1 MDLRRILL
9 NLKIARR
16 SLVQFKWRTSL
27 AVLGVFFG
35 TFSLIIV
42 SNLSGSLAIKTEQ
55 EIDSLGKDLLIV
67 RSGIVRRVGAGTPL
81 MSGATNLT
89 PEDARAI
96 QDAVSSVADLSAAGY
111 KTFPVRY
118 GNTVLKGIL
127 VNGVEPNFQDIRNFH
142 AREGSFVSA
151 QDNLDRNKVAVVGR
165 TIVEKLFGDEDP
177 IGKYI
182 LISRVPF
189 QVIGIMEEKG
199 TDVSGADQDSQ
210 IFIPLQT
217 FLKTL
222 VNKTNVN
229 NVYVQVTGSEFI
241 PAAKADIESLL
252 RKRHKIGPGQNDD
265 FAVIDMKDVLALK
278 TQAMDLITVLGRI
291 AAAVSFIIGGLGI
304 LSIMILIV
312 NERKLEIG
320 IRRAVGSR
328 KRDIILQFLI
338 ESSIIS
344 LAGGTIGVFS
354 GALFSVILLRVLK
367 YPFALSLTGLVIA
380 FGASVLV
387 GILAGIYPSKKAT
400 QFEPVDIIRT

>member
-96 QDAVSSVADLSAAGY
+96 QDAVSSVADLSEAGY

-118 GNTVLKGIL
+118 GNRVLKGIL
-127 VNGVEPNFQDIRNFH
+127 VNGVEANFQDIRNFH
-142 AREGSFVSA
+142 ARDGSFVTA
-151 QDNLDRNKVAVVGR
+151 QDNHDRNKVAVVGR

-354 GALFSVILLRVLK
+354 GALLSVALLRVLK
-367 YPFALSLTGLVIA
+367 YPFTLSLSGLAIA
-380 FGASVLV
+380 FSASVLV

>member
-42 SNLSGSLAIKTEQ
+42 SNLSGSLAIKTAQ

-67 RSGIVRRVGAGTPL
+67 RSGIVRRVGVGTRL
-81 MSGATNLT
+81 MSEATNLT
-89 PEDARAI
+89 PEDAIAI
-96 QDAVSSVADLSAAGY
+96 RDSVSSVADLSSAGY

-151 QDNLDRNKVAVVGR
+151 QDNLNRDKVAVVGR
-165 TIVEKLFGDEDP
+165 TVVEKLFGDENP

-182 LISRVPF
+182 LIWRVPF

-229 NVYVQVTGSEFI
+229 NVYIQVTGSEFI

-344 LAGGTIGVFS
+344 LAGGTIGAFS
-354 GALFSVILLRVLK
+354 GALLSVILLHVLK
-367 YPFALSLTGLVIA
+367 YPFTLSFTGLLIA

>member
-1 MDLRRILL
+1 MDPRRILL

-42 SNLSGSLAIKTEQ
+42 SNLSGSLAVKTEQ
-55 EIDSLGKDLLIV
+55 EIDSLGKNLLIV

-81 MSGATNLT
+81 MSQATNLT

-96 QDAVSSVADLSAAGY
+96 LESIPAVADLSAAGY

-118 GNTVLKGIL
+118 GNVSLKGIL
-127 VNGVEPNFQDIRNFH
+127 VGGVEPNFQDIRNFH
-142 AREGSFVSA
+142 AREGSFIA
-151 QDNLDRNKVAVVGR
+151 DQDNLDRNKVAVLGR
-165 TIVEKLFGDEDP
+165 TVVEKLFGDEDP

-182 LISRVPF
+182 LIWRVPF

-199 TDVSGADQDSQ
+199 SDVSGADQDNQ

-217 FLKTL
+217 YLKVL
-222 VNKTNVN
+222 VNKTNVSN
-229 NVYVQVTGSEFI
+229 IFVQVTRDDLISATKTDMET
-241 PAAKADIESLL
+241 LL

-265 FAVIDMKDVLALK
+265 FAVIDMKDVMALK
-278 TQAMDLITVLGRI
+278 AQAMDLITVLGRI
-291 AAAVSFIIGGLGI
+291 AAAISFIIGGLGI

-328 KRDIILQFLI
+328 KRDIVLQFLI

-344 LAGGTIGVFS
+344 LAGGMIGVFS
-354 GALFSVILLRVLK
+354 GALISVILLGVLK
-367 YPFALSLTGLVIA
+367 YPFTLSLTGLTIA

-387 GILAGIYPSKKAT
+387 GVLAGIYPSKKAT
-400 QFEPVDIIRT
+400 QFEPVDILRT

>member
-42 SNLSGSLAIKTEQ
+42 SNLSGSLAIKTAQ

-67 RSGIVRRVGAGTPL
+67 RSGIVRRVGVGTRL
-81 MSGATNLT
+81 MSEATNLT
-89 PEDARAI
+89 PEDALAI
-96 QDAVSSVADLSAAGY
+96 RDSVSSVADLSSAGY

-151 QDNLDRNKVAVVGR
+151 QDNVDRNKVAVVGR
-165 TIVEKLFGDEDP
+165 TVVEKLFGDENP

-182 LISRVPF
+182 LIWRVPF

-210 IFIPLQT
+210 IFVPLQT

-229 NVYVQVTGSEFI
+229 NIYIQVTGSEFI

-354 GALFSVILLRVLK
+354 GALLSVILLHILK
-367 YPFALSLTGLVIA
+367 YPFTLSLTGLLIA

>member
-16 SLVQFKWRTSL
+16 SLVQFKWRTAL

-42 SNLSGSLAIKTEQ
+42 SNLSGSLAVKTEQ
-55 EIDSLGKDLLIV
+55 EIDSLGKNLLIV

-81 MSGATNLT
+81 MSQATTLT
-89 PEDARAI
+89 PEDAREIRESIPA
-96 QDAVSSVADLSAAGY
+96 VADLSAAGY

-118 GNTVLKGIL
+118 GSVSLKGIL
-127 VNGVEPNFQDIRNFH
+127 VGGVEPNFQDIRNFH
-142 AREGSFVSA
+142 AREGSFISE
-151 QDNLDRNKVAVVGR
+151 QDNLDRNKVAVLGR
-165 TIVEKLFGDEDP
+165 TVVEKLFGDEDP

-182 LISRVPF
+182 LIWRVPF
-189 QVIGIMEEKG
+189 LVIGIMEEKG
-199 TDVSGADQDSQ
+199 SDVSGADQDNQ

-217 FLKTL
+217 YLKVL
-222 VNKTNVN
+222 VNKTNVSN
-229 NVYVQVTGSEFI
+229 IFVQVARDDLISSTKI
-241 PAAKADIESLL
+241 DMESLL
-252 RKRHKIGPGQNDD
+252 RKRHKIGTGQNDD

-278 TQAMDLITVLGRI
+278 AQAMDLITVLGRI

-328 KRDIILQFLI
+328 KRDIVLQFLI

-344 LAGGTIGVFS
+344 LAGGMIGVFS
-354 GALFSVILLRVLK
+354 GALISVILLGVLK
-367 YPFALSLTGLVIA
+367 YPFTLSLAGLAVA

-387 GILAGIYPSKKAT
+387 GVLAGIYPSKKAT
-400 QFEPVDIIRT
+400 QFEPVDILRT

>member
-96 QDAVSSVADLSAAGY
+96 MDSVSSVADLSAAGY

-142 AREGSFVSA
+142 AREGSFVTA
-151 QDNLDRNKVAVVGR
+151 QDNHDRNKVAVVGR
-165 TIVEKLFGDEDP
+165 TVVEKLFGDEDP

-229 NVYVQVTGSEFI
+229 NIYVQVTRGELI
-241 PAAKADIESLL
+241 PAAKTDIENLL

-354 GALFSVILLRVLK
+354 GALLSVVLLRVLK
-367 YPFALSLTGLVIA
+367 YPFTLSLAGLAIA
-380 FGASVLV
+380 FSASVIV

>member
-1 MDLRRILL
+1 MDLGRILL

-42 SNLSGSLAIKTEQ
+42 SNLSGSLAIKTAQ

-67 RSGIVRRVGAGTPL
+67 RSGIVRRVGVGTRL
-81 MSGATNLT
+81 MSEATNLT
-89 PEDARAI
+89 PEDAIAI
-96 QDAVSSVADLSAAGY
+96 RDSVSSVADLSSAGY

-142 AREGSFVSA
+142 AQEGSFVSA
-151 QDNLDRNKVAVVGR
+151 QDNLNREKVAVVGR
-165 TIVEKLFGDEDP
+165 TVVEKLFGDENP

-182 LISRVPF
+182 LIWRVPF

-229 NVYVQVTGSEFI
+229 NVYIQVTGSEFI

-354 GALFSVILLRVLK
+354 GALLSVILLHVLK
-367 YPFALSLTGLVIA
+367 YPFTLSFTGLLIA

>member
-42 SNLSGSLAIKTEQ
+42 SNLSGSLAVKTEQ
-55 EIDSLGKDLLIV
+55 EIDSLGKNLLIV

-81 MSGATNLT
+81 MSQATNLT

-96 QDAVSSVADLSAAGY
+96 RESIPAVADLSAAGY

-118 GNTVLKGIL
+118 GNVSLKGIL
-127 VNGVEPNFQDIRNFH
+127 VGGVEPNFQDIRNFR
-142 AREGSFVSA
+142 AREGSFIA
-151 QDNLDRNKVAVVGR
+151 DQDNLDRNKVAVLGR
-165 TIVEKLFGDEDP
+165 TVVEKLFGDEDP

-182 LISRVPF
+182 LIWRVPF

-199 TDVSGADQDSQ
+199 SDVSGADQDNQ

-217 FLKTL
+217 YLKVL
-222 VNKTNVN
+222 VNKTNVSN
-229 NVYVQVTGSEFI
+229 IFVQVTRDDLVSSTKTDMET
-241 PAAKADIESLL
+241 LL

-265 FAVIDMKDVLALK
+265 FAVIDMKDVMALK
-278 TQAMDLITVLGRI
+278 AQAMDLITVLGRI
-291 AAAVSFIIGGLGI
+291 AAAISFIIGGLGI

-328 KRDIILQFLI
+328 KRDIVLQFLI

-344 LAGGTIGVFS
+344 LAGGMIGVFS
-354 GALFSVILLRVLK
+354 GALISVILLGVLK
-367 YPFALSLTGLVIA
+367 YPFTLSLTGLAIA

-387 GILAGIYPSKKAT
+387 GVLAGIYPSKKAT
-400 QFEPVDIIRT
+400 QFEPVDILRT

>member
-16 SLVQFKWRTSL
+16 SLVQFKWRTAL

-96 QDAVSSVADLSAAGY
+96 QDSISSVADLSATGY

-151 QDNLDRNKVAVVGR
+151 QDNLDRNKIAVVGR

-229 NVYVQVTGSEFI
+229 NVYIQVTGSEFI

-291 AAAVSFIIGGLGI
+291 AAAASFLIGGLGI

-328 KRDIILQFLI
+328 KRDIVLQFLI

-354 GALFSVILLRVLK
+354 GALLSVILLRVLK
-367 YPFALSLTGLVIA
+367 YPFTLSFSGLVIA
-380 FGASVLV
+380 FSASVLV

>member
-42 SNLSGSLAIKTEQ
+42 SNLSGSLAVKTEQ
-55 EIDSLGKDLLIV
+55 EIDSLGKNLLIV

-81 MSGATNLT
+81 MSQATTLT

-96 QDAVSSVADLSAAGY
+96 RESIPAVADLSAAGY
-111 KTFPVRY
+111 RTFPVRY
-118 GNTVLKGIL
+118 GNVSLKGIL
-127 VNGVEPNFQDIRNFH
+127 VGGVEPNFQDIRNFR
-142 AREGSFVSA
+142 AREGSFIA
-151 QDNLDRNKVAVVGR
+151 DQDNLDRNKVAVLGR
-165 TIVEKLFGDEDP
+165 TVVEKLFGDEDP

-182 LISRVPF
+182 LIWRVPF

-199 TDVSGADQDSQ
+199 SDVSGADQDNQ

-217 FLKTL
+217 YLKVL
-222 VNKTNVN
+222 VNKTNVSN
-229 NVYVQVTGSEFI
+229 IFVQVTRDDLVSATKTDMET
-241 PAAKADIESLL
+241 LL

-265 FAVIDMKDVLALK
+265 FAVIDMKDVMALK
-278 TQAMDLITVLGRI
+278 AQAMDLITVLGRI
-291 AAAVSFIIGGLGI
+291 AAAISFIIGGLGI

-328 KRDIILQFLI
+328 KRDIVLQFLI

-344 LAGGTIGVFS
+344 LAGGMIGVFS
-354 GALFSVILLRVLK
+354 GALISVILLGVLK
-367 YPFALSLTGLVIA
+367 YPFTLSLTGLAIA

-387 GILAGIYPSKKAT
+387 GVLAGIYPSKKAT
-400 QFEPVDIIRT
+400 QFEPVDILRT

>member
-42 SNLSGSLAIKTEQ
+42 SNLSGSLALKTEQ
-55 EIDSLGKDLLIV
+55 EIDSLGTNLLIV

-81 MSGATNLT
+81 MSQATNLT

-96 QDAVSSVADLSAAGY
+96 KESIPAVAALSAAGY

-118 GNTVLKGIL
+118 GNVSLKGIL
-127 VNGVEPNFQDIRNFH
+127 IGGVEPNFQDIRNFH
-142 AREGSFVSA
+142 AREGSFISE
-151 QDNLDRNKVAVVGR
+151 QDNLDRNKVAVLGR
-165 TIVEKLFGDEDP
+165 TVVEKLFGDEDP

-182 LISRVPF
+182 LIWRVPF

-199 TDVSGADQDSQ
+199 SDVSGADQDNQ

-217 FLKTL
+217 YLKVL
-222 VNKTNVN
+222 VNKTNVSN
-229 NVYVQVTGSEFI
+229 IFVQITRDDLI
-241 PAAKADIESLL
+241 PATKTDMEALL

-265 FAVIDMKDVLALK
+265 FAVIDMKDVMALK

-354 GALFSVILLRVLK
+354 GALLSVILLRVLK
-367 YPFALSLTGLVIA
+367 YPFTLSLTGLLIA

>member
-42 SNLSGSLAIKTEQ
+42 SNLSGSLAVKTEQ
-55 EIDSLGKDLLIV
+55 EIDSLGTNLLIV

-81 MSGATNLT
+81 MSQATNLT

-96 QDAVSSVADLSAAGY
+96 KDSIPAVAALSAAGY

-118 GNTVLKGIL
+118 GNVSLKGIL
-127 VNGVEPNFQDIRNFH
+127 IGGVEPNFQDIRNFH
-142 AREGSFVSA
+142 AREGSFISE
-151 QDNLDRNKVAVVGR
+151 QDNLDRNKVAVLGR
-165 TIVEKLFGDEDP
+165 TVVEKLFGDEDP

-182 LISRVPF
+182 LIWRVPF

-199 TDVSGADQDSQ
+199 SDVSGADQDNQ

-217 FLKTL
+217 YLKVL
-222 VNKTNVN
+222 VNKTNVSN
-229 NVYVQVTGSEFI
+229 IFVQITRDDLI
-241 PAAKADIESLL
+241 PATKTDMEALL

-265 FAVIDMKDVLALK
+265 FAVIDMKDVMALK

-354 GALFSVILLRVLK
+354 GALLSVILLRVLK
-367 YPFALSLTGLVIA
+367 YPFTLSLTGLLIA

>member
-42 SNLSGSLAIKTEQ
+42 SNLSGSLAVKTEQ
-55 EIDSLGKDLLIV
+55 EIDSLGKNLLIV

-81 MSGATNLT
+81 MSQATNLT

-96 QDAVSSVADLSAAGY
+96 RESIPAVADLSAAGY

-118 GNTVLKGIL
+118 GNISLKGIL
-127 VNGVEPNFQDIRNFH
+127 VGGVEPNFQDIRNFR
-142 AREGSFVSA
+142 AREGSFIA
-151 QDNLDRNKVAVVGR
+151 DQDNLDRNKVAVLGR
-165 TIVEKLFGDEDP
+165 TVAEKLFGDEDP

-182 LISRVPF
+182 LIWRVPF

-199 TDVSGADQDSQ
+199 SDVSGADQDNQ

-217 FLKTL
+217 YLKVL
-222 VNKTNVN
+222 VNKTNVSN
-229 NVYVQVTGSEFI
+229 IFVQVTRDDLVSATKTDMET
-241 PAAKADIESLL
+241 LL

-265 FAVIDMKDVLALK
+265 FAVIDMKDVMALK
-278 TQAMDLITVLGRI
+278 AQAMDLITVLGRI
-291 AAAVSFIIGGLGI
+291 AAAISFIIGGLGI

-328 KRDIILQFLI
+328 KRDIVLQFLI

-344 LAGGTIGVFS
+344 LAGGMIGVFS
-354 GALFSVILLRVLK
+354 GALISVILLGVLK
-367 YPFALSLTGLVIA
+367 YPFTLSLTGLAIA

-387 GILAGIYPSKKAT
+387 GVLAGIYPSKKAT
-400 QFEPVDIIRT
+400 QFEPVDILRT

>member
-16 SLVQFKWRTSL
+16 SLVQFKWRTAL

-42 SNLSGSLAIKTEQ
+42 SNLSGSLAVKTEQ
-55 EIDSLGKDLLIV
+55 EIDSLGKNLLIV

-81 MSGATNLT
+81 MSQATNLT
-89 PEDARAI
+89 PEDALAI
-96 QDAVSSVADLSAAGY
+96 RESLPSVADLSAAGY
-111 KTFPVRY
+111 KTLPVRY
-118 GNTVLKGIL
+118 GSVSLKGIL
-127 VNGVEPNFQDIRNFH
+127 IGGVEPNFQDIRNFR
-142 AREGSFVSA
+142 AREGSFISE
-151 QDNLDRNKVAVVGR
+151 QDNADRNKVAVLGR
-165 TIVEKLFGDEDP
+165 TVVEKLFGDEDP

-182 LISRVPF
+182 LIWRVPF

-199 TDVSGADQDSQ
+199 SDVSGADQDNQ
-210 IFIPLQT
+210 IFVP
-217 FLKTL
+217 LKTYLKVL
-222 VNKTNVN
+222 VNKTNVSN
-229 NVYVQVTGSEFI
+229 IFVQVTRDELVSST
-241 PAAKADIESLL
+241 KTDIEALL

-265 FAVIDMKDVLALK
+265 FAVIDMKDVMALK
-278 TQAMDLITVLGRI
+278 AQAMDLITVLGRI

-328 KRDIILQFLI
+328 KRDIVLQFLI

-344 LAGGTIGVFS
+344 LAGGMIGVFS
-354 GALFSVILLRVLK
+354 GALISVILLGALK
-367 YPFALSLTGLVIA
+367 YPFTISLTGLAIA
-380 FGASVLV
+380 FAASVLV
-387 GILAGIYPSKKAT
+387 GVLAGIYPSKKAT
-400 QFEPVDIIRT
+400 QFEPVDILRT

>member
-42 SNLSGSLAIKTEQ
+42 SNLSGSLAVKTEQ
-55 EIDSLGKDLLIV
+55 EIDSLGKNLLIV

-81 MSGATNLT
+81 MSQATTLT

-96 QDAVSSVADLSAAGY
+96 RESIPAVADLSAAGY

-118 GNTVLKGIL
+118 GNVSLKGIL
-127 VNGVEPNFQDIRNFH
+127 VGGVEPNFQDIRNFR
-142 AREGSFVSA
+142 AREGSFIA
-151 QDNLDRNKVAVVGR
+151 DQDNLDRNKVAVLGR
-165 TIVEKLFGDEDP
+165 TVVEKLFGDEDP

-182 LISRVPF
+182 LIWRVPF

-199 TDVSGADQDSQ
+199 SDVSGADQDNQ

-217 FLKTL
+217 YLKVL
-222 VNKTNVN
+222 VNKTNVSN
-229 NVYVQVTGSEFI
+229 IFVQVTRDDLVSATKTDMET
-241 PAAKADIESLL
+241 LL

-265 FAVIDMKDVLALK
+265 FAVIDMKDVMALK
-278 TQAMDLITVLGRI
+278 AQAMDLITVLGRI
-291 AAAVSFIIGGLGI
+291 AAAISFIIGGLGI

-328 KRDIILQFLI
+328 KRDIVLQFLI

-344 LAGGTIGVFS
+344 LAGGMIGVFS
-354 GALFSVILLRVLK
+354 GALISVILLGVLK
-367 YPFALSLTGLVIA
+367 YPFTLSLTGLAIA

-387 GILAGIYPSKKAT
+387 GVLAGIYPSKKAT
-400 QFEPVDIIRT
+400 QFEPVDILRT

>member
-42 SNLSGSLAIKTEQ
+42 SNLSGSLAVKTEQ
-55 EIDSLGKDLLIV
+55 EIDSLGKNLLIV
-67 RSGIVRRVGAGTPL
+67 RSGIVRRVGAGTRL
-81 MSGATNLT
+81 MSEATNLT

-96 QDAVSSVADLSAAGY
+96 KDSLPSVADLSSAGY

-118 GNTVLKGIL
+118 GNIVLKGIL
-127 VNGVEPNFQDIRNFH
+127 VSGVEPNFEEIRNY
-142 AREGSFVSA
+142 RVQEGSFIINH
-151 QDNLDRNKVAVVGR
+151 DNLNLNKVAVLGSSV
-165 TIVEKLFGDEDP
+165 VEKLFADEDP
-177 IGKYI
+177 IGKHI
-182 LISRVPF
+182 LIWRVPF
-189 QVIGIMEEKG
+189 QVVGIMEEKG
-199 TDVSGADQDSQ
+199 TDVSGADQDNQ
-210 IFIPLQT
+210 IFVPLQT
-217 FLKTL
+217 LLKTL

-229 NVYVQVTGSEFI
+229 NIYVQVVRDDLL
-241 PAAKADIESLL
+241 PDAKTDIERLL
-252 RKRHKIGPGQNDD
+252 RKRHKIRPGQNDD

-278 TQAMDLITVLGRI
+278 AQAMDLITILGRI

-354 GALFSVILLRVLK
+354 GALLCVVLLRVLK
-367 YPFALSLTGLVIA
+367 YPFTLSLTGLAIA
-380 FGASVLV
+380 FSASVLV
-387 GILAGIYPSKKAT
+387 GVLAGIYPSKKAT

>member
-1 MDLRRILL
+1 MDLGRILL

-42 SNLSGSLAIKTEQ
+42 SNLSGSLAIKTAQ

-67 RSGIVRRVGAGTPL
+67 RSGIVRRVGVGTRL
-81 MSGATNLT
+81 MSEATNLT
-89 PEDARAI
+89 PEDAIAI
-96 QDAVSSVADLSAAGY
+96 RDSVSSVADLSSAGY

-142 AREGSFVSA
+142 AQEGSFVSA
-151 QDNLDRNKVAVVGR
+151 QDNLNREKVAVVGR
-165 TIVEKLFGDEDP
+165 TVVEKLFGDENP

-182 LISRVPF
+182 LIWRVPF

-229 NVYVQVTGSEFI
+229 NVYIQVTGSEFI

-354 GALFSVILLRVLK
+354 GALLSVILLHALK
-367 YPFALSLTGLVIA
+367 YPFTLSFTGLLIA

>member
-96 QDAVSSVADLSAAGY
+96 KDSVSSVADLSSAGY

-142 AREGSFVSA
+142 VREGSFVA
-151 QDNLDRNKVAVVGR
+151 DQDNLDRNKVAVLGR
-165 TIVEKLFGDEDP
+165 TVVEKLFGDEDP

-182 LISRVPF
+182 LIWRVPF

-210 IFIPLQT
+210 IFVPLQT

-229 NVYVQVTGSEFI
+229 NVYVQVTGGELI
-241 PAAKADIESLL
+241 PSAKTDIENLL

-354 GALFSVILLRVLK
+354 GALLSVVLLRVLK
-367 YPFALSLTGLVIA
+367 YPFTLSLTGLAIA

>member
-67 RSGIVRRVGAGTPL
+67 RSGLVRRVGTGTSL
-81 MSGATNLT
+81 MSTATNLT

-96 QDAVSSVADLSAAGY
+96 RDSLSSVADLSAAGY

-142 AREGSFVSA
+142 VREGSFVTE
-151 QDNLDRNKVAVVGR
+151 QDNQDRNKVAVLGR
-165 TIVEKLFGDEDP
+165 TVVEKLFGDEDP

-182 LISRVPF
+182 LIWRVPF

-210 IFIPLQT
+210 IFVPLQT

-229 NVYVQVTGSEFI
+229 NVYVQVIGGELI
-241 PAAKADIESLL
+241 PAAKTDIENLL

-291 AAAVSFIIGGLGI
+291 AAAVSFIIGGIGI

-354 GALFSVILLRVLK
+354 GALLSVALLRVLK
-367 YPFALSLTGLVIA
+367 YPFTLSLSGLAIA
-380 FGASVLV
+380 FGASVIV

>member
-96 QDAVSSVADLSAAGY
+96 LDSVSSVTDLSAAGY

-127 VNGVEPNFQDIRNFH
+127 VNGVEPNFQDIRNFRV
-142 AREGSFVSA
+142 REGSFVA
-151 QDNLDRNKVAVVGR
+151 EQDNLDRNKVAVLGR
-165 TIVEKLFGDEDP
+165 TVVEKLFGDEDP
-177 IGKYI
+177 IGKYV
-182 LISRVPF
+182 LVSRVPF

-229 NVYVQVTGSEFI
+229 NIYVQVIRGELI
-241 PAAKADIESLL
+241 PAAKTDIEHVL

-354 GALFSVILLRVLK
+354 GALISVVLLRVLK
-367 YPFALSLTGLVIA
+367 YPFTLSLAGLAIA

>member
-96 QDAVSSVADLSAAGY
+96 MDAVSSIADLSSTGY
-111 KTFPVRY
+111 KTFPVRF

-142 AREGSFVSA
+142 TREGSFVTA
-151 QDNLDRNKVAVVGR
+151 QDNHDRNKVAVVGR

-229 NVYVQVTGSEFI
+229 NVYIQVTGSEFI

-354 GALFSVILLRVLK
+354 GALLSVVLLRALK
-367 YPFALSLTGLVIA
+367 YPFTLSLTGLAIA
-380 FGASVLV
+380 FSASVLV

>member
-42 SNLSGSLAIKTEQ
+42 SNLSGSLAVKTEQ
-55 EIDSLGKDLLIV
+55 EIDSLGTNLLIV

-81 MSGATNLT
+81 MSQATNLT

-96 QDAVSSVADLSAAGY
+96 KDSIPSVAALSAAGY

-118 GNTVLKGIL
+118 GNVSLKGIL
-127 VNGVEPNFQDIRNFH
+127 VGGVEPNFQDIRNFH
-142 AREGSFVSA
+142 AREGSFISE
-151 QDNLDRNKVAVVGR
+151 QDNLDRNKVAVLGR
-165 TIVEKLFGDEDP
+165 TVVEKLFGDEDP

-182 LISRVPF
+182 LIWRVPF

-199 TDVSGADQDSQ
+199 SDVSGADQDNQ

-222 VNKTNVN
+222 VNKTNVSN
-229 NVYVQVTGSEFI
+229 IFVQITRDDLI
-241 PAAKADIESLL
+241 PATKTDMEALL

-265 FAVIDMKDVLALK
+265 FAVIDMKDVMALK

-354 GALFSVILLRVLK
+354 GALLSVVLLRVLK
-367 YPFALSLTGLVIA
+367 YPFSLSLAGLAIA

>member
-16 SLVQFKWRTSL
+16 SLVQFKWRTAL

-42 SNLSGSLAIKTEQ
+42 SNLAGSLAIKTEQ

-96 QDAVSSVADLSAAGY
+96 MDAVSSIADLSAAGY

-142 AREGSFVSA
+142 AREGSFVTA
-151 QDNLDRNKVAVVGR
+151 QDNHDRNKVAVVGR

-177 IGKYI
+177 MGKYI

-229 NVYVQVTGSEFI
+229 NVYIQVTGSEFI

-354 GALFSVILLRVLK
+354 GALLSVILLRVLK
-367 YPFALSLTGLVIA
+367 YPFALSLTGLLIA

>member
-27 AVLGVFFG
+27 AVLGVFLG

-118 GNTVLKGIL
+118 GNTGLKGIL

-165 TIVEKLFGDEDP
+165 TIVEKLFGDENP

-182 LISRVPF
+182 LIWRVPF

-229 NVYVQVTGSEFI
+229 NIYVQVTRGELI
-241 PAAKADIESLL
+241 PAAKTDIEYVL

-354 GALFSVILLRVLK
+354 GALLSVVLLRVLK
-367 YPFALSLTGLVIA
+367 YPFTLSLAGLAIA
-380 FGASVLV
+380 FSASVIV

>member
-16 SLVQFKWRTSL
+16 SLVQFKWRTAL

-42 SNLSGSLAIKTEQ
+42 SNLSGSLAVKTEQ
-55 EIDSLGKDLLIV
+55 EIDSLGKNLLIV

-81 MSGATNLT
+81 MSQATTLT
-89 PEDARAI
+89 PEDAQAI
-96 QDAVSSVADLSAAGY
+96 RESLPSVSDLSSAGY

-118 GNTVLKGIL
+118 GNVSLKGTLIG
-127 VNGVEPNFQDIRNFH
+127 GVETNFQDIRNFH
-142 AREGSFVSA
+142 ADQGTFFSD
-151 QDNLDRNKVAVVGR
+151 QDGLDRNKVAVLGR
-165 TIVEKLFGDEDP
+165 TVVEKLFGEEDP
-177 IGKYI
+177 IGKHI
-182 LISRVPF
+182 LIWRVPF
-189 QVIGIMEEKG
+189 RVIGIMEAKG
-199 TDVSGADQDSQ
+199 SDVSGADQDNQ
-210 IFIPLQT
+210 IFVPLQT
-217 FLKTL
+217 FLKVL
-222 VNKTNVN
+222 VNKTNVSN
-229 NVYVQVTGSEFI
+229 IYVQVLRDDLISDTKTG
-241 PAAKADIESLL
+241 IEGLL

-278 TQAMDLITVLGRI
+278 AQAMDLITVLGRI

-344 LAGGTIGVFS
+344 LAGGMIGVLS
-354 GALFSVILLRVLK
+354 GALISVGLLRVLQ
-367 YPFALSLTGLVIA
+367 YPFTLSLTGLVIA
-380 FGASVLV
+380 FFASVLV

-400 QFEPVDIIRT
+400 QFEPVDILRT

>member
-67 RSGIVRRVGAGTPL
+67 RSGIVRRVGTGTPL

-96 QDAVSSVADLSAAGY
+96 QDSVSSVADLSAAGY

-142 AREGSFVSA
+142 VREGSFVTE
-151 QDNLDRNKVAVVGR
+151 QDNQDRNKVAVLGR
-165 TIVEKLFGDEDP
+165 TVVEKLFGDEDP

-182 LISRVPF
+182 LIWRVPF

-210 IFIPLQT
+210 IFVPLQI
-217 FLKTL
+217 FLKAL

-229 NVYVQVTGSEFI
+229 NVYVQVTSGEFI
-241 PAAKADIESLL
+241 PAAKTDIENLL

-291 AAAVSFIIGGLGI
+291 AAAVSFIIGGIGI

-354 GALFSVILLRVLK
+354 GALLSVVLLRVLK
-367 YPFALSLTGLVIA
+367 YPFTLSLSGLAIA

>member
-96 QDAVSSVADLSAAGY
+96 LDAVSSIADLSSAGY

-127 VNGVEPNFQDIRNFH
+127 VNGVEPNFQNIRNFH
-142 AREGSFVSA
+142 AREGSFVTA

-229 NVYVQVTGSEFI
+229 NVYIQVTGSEFI

-354 GALFSVILLRVLK
+354 GALLSVVLLRALK
-367 YPFALSLTGLVIA
+367 YPFTLSLTGLVIA
-380 FGASVLV
+380 FSASVLV

>member
-16 SLVQFKWRTSL
+16 SLVQFKWRTAL

-42 SNLSGSLAIKTEQ
+42 SNLSGSLAVKTEQ
-55 EIDSLGKDLLIV
+55 EIDSLGKNLLIV

-81 MSGATNLT
+81 MSQATTLT
-89 PEDARAI
+89 PDDARAI
-96 QDAVSSVADLSAAGY
+96 RESIPAVADLSAAGY

-118 GNTVLKGIL
+118 GNVSLKGIL
-127 VNGVEPNFQDIRNFH
+127 IGGVEPNFQDIRNFR
-142 AREGSFVSA
+142 AREGSFISE
-151 QDNLDRNKVAVVGR
+151 QDNLDRNRVAVLGR
-165 TIVEKLFGDEDP
+165 TVVEKLFSDEDP
-177 IGKYI
+177 IGKHI
-182 LISRVPF
+182 LIWRVPF

-199 TDVSGADQDSQ
+199 SDVSGADQDNQ
-210 IFIPLQT
+210 IFVPLQT
-217 FLKTL
+217 YLKVL
-222 VNKTNVN
+222 VNKTNVSN
-229 NVYVQVTGSEFI
+229 IFVQVTRDDLISS
-241 PAAKADIESLL
+241 AKTDMEALL

-265 FAVIDMKDVLALK
+265 FAVIDMKDVMALK
-278 TQAMDLITVLGRI
+278 AQAMDLITVLGRI

-328 KRDIILQFLI
+328 KRDIVLQFLI

-354 GALFSVILLRVLK
+354 GALISVILLGILK
-367 YPFALSLTGLVIA
+367 YPFTISLTGLSIA

-387 GILAGIYPSKKAT
+387 GVLAGIYPSKKAT
-400 QFEPVDIIRT
+400 QFEPVDILRT

>member
-16 SLVQFKWRTSL
+16 SLVQFKWRTAL

-42 SNLSGSLAIKTEQ
+42 SNLSGSLAVKTEQ
-55 EIDSLGKDLLIV
+55 EIDSLGKNLLIV

-81 MSGATNLT
+81 MSQATTLT

-96 QDAVSSVADLSAAGY
+96 RESIPAVADLSAAGY

-118 GNTVLKGIL
+118 GNVSLKGIL
-127 VNGVEPNFQDIRNFH
+127 VGGVEPNFQDIRNFH
-142 AREGSFVSA
+142 AREGSFISE
-151 QDNLDRNKVAVVGR
+151 QDNLDRNRVAVLGR
-165 TIVEKLFGDEDP
+165 TVVEKLFGDEDP
-177 IGKYI
+177 LGKNI
-182 LISRVPF
+182 LIWRVPF

-199 TDVSGADQDSQ
+199 SDVSGADQDNQ
-210 IFIPLQT
+210 IFVPLQT
-217 FLKTL
+217 YLKVL
-222 VNKTNVN
+222 VNKTNVSN
-229 NVYVQVTGSEFI
+229 IFVHVTRDDLI
-241 PAAKADIESLL
+241 PSAKTDMEALL

-265 FAVIDMKDVLALK
+265 FAVIDMKDVMALK
-278 TQAMDLITVLGRI
+278 AQAMDLITVLGRI

-328 KRDIILQFLI
+328 KRDIVLQFLI

-344 LAGGTIGVFS
+344 LAGGMIGVFS
-354 GALFSVILLRVLK
+354 GALISVILLGVLK
-367 YPFALSLTGLVIA
+367 YPFTISLAGLAIA
-380 FGASVLV
+380 FTASVLV
-387 GILAGIYPSKKAT
+387 GVLAGIYPSKKAT
-400 QFEPVDIIRT
+400 QFEPVDILRT

>member
-1 MDLRRILL
+1 MDLGRILL

-16 SLVQFKWRTSL
+16 SLVQFKWRTAL

-67 RSGIVRRVGAGTPL
+67 RSGIVRRVGAGTRL
-81 MSGATNLT
+81 MSEATNLT

-96 QDAVSSVADLSAAGY
+96 KDSISSVAGLSAAGY

-142 AREGSFVSA
+142 VREGSFITE
-151 QDNLDRNKVAVVGR
+151 QDNLDRNKVAVLGR
-165 TIVEKLFGDEDP
+165 TVVEKLFGDEDP

-182 LISRVPF
+182 LVWRVPC

-229 NVYVQVTGSEFI
+229 NVYVQITRSEII
-241 PAAKADIESLL
+241 PAAKTDMENLL
-252 RKRHKIGPGQNDD
+252 RRRHKIGPGQNDD

-354 GALFSVILLRVLK
+354 GALLSVVLLLILK
-367 YPFALSLTGLVIA
+367 YPFTLSLSGLAIA
-380 FGASVLV
+380 FCASVLV

>member
-1 MDLRRILL
+1 MDLGRILL

-42 SNLSGSLAIKTEQ
+42 SNLSGSLAIKTAQ

-67 RSGIVRRVGAGTPL
+67 RSGIVRRVGVGTRL
-81 MSGATNLT
+81 MSEATNLT
-89 PEDARAI
+89 PEDAIAI
-96 QDAVSSVADLSAAGY
+96 RDSVSSVADLSSAGY

-142 AREGSFVSA
+142 AQEGSFVSA
-151 QDNLDRNKVAVVGR
+151 QDNLNREKVAVVGR
-165 TIVEKLFGDEDP
+165 TVVEKLFGDENP

-182 LISRVPF
+182 LIWRVPF

-229 NVYVQVTGSEFI
+229 NIYIQVTGSEFI

-252 RKRHKIGPGQNDD
+252 RKRHKIGPGQTDD

-354 GALFSVILLRVLK
+354 GALLSVILLHVLK
-367 YPFALSLTGLVIA
+367 YPFTLSFTGLLIA

-400 QFEPVDIIRT
+400 QFEPVDIIRA